1 MGKCFRSDELNQAL
15 LLPPSRHDGLP
26 EKHWARFLVDVV
38 DAVDLRAIH
47 ASSDE
52 KDGRGQAADAP
63 AMMVR
68 VLLYGYGT
76 GTYRSR
82 QLQAKT

>member
-1 MGKCFRSDELNQAL
+1 M
-15 LLPPSRHDGLP
+15 
-26 EKHWARFLVDVV
+26 DVV